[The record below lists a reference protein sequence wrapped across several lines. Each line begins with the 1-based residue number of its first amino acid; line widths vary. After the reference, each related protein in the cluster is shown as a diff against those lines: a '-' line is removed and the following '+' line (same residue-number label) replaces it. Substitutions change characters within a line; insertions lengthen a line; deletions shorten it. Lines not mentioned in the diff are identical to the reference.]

1 MARFFI
7 PRPIFAWVLA
17 IAVMLAGAFS
27 MRILPVSQYPDIA
40 PTTIRVIASYPGAT
54 ALAVQNSVT
63 QVIEDSLTGI
73 DGLLYTVSNSFLG
86 RSTVTLTF
94 DSQADPTKALND
106 VQARVQQAEGQLPT
120 VVQAQGVTVTKSSS
134 SILMIAPLIST
145 DGKRTTPELGNLVEE
160 VVQGQVKRTQGVGD
174 IQLFGSGYAMR
185 IWLDPLKLASFG
197 LTPVDVTTAVAA
209 QNATVSVGSLGTLP
223 VVPGQQFTAAV
234 TAQDLMTSVDDF
246 RNILLKSET
255 GGAAVYLRDVADIEI
270 GQTRYGGDSRL
281 NGQPASGF
289 GVMLATGANAVDTA
303 AAVRET
309 LRSVEAA
316 LPADVKLS
324 VAYDTA
330 PFVAASIDKVY
341 RTLAEAV
348 GLVLL
353 VMLLFLQNLRA
364 TFVPLVTIP
373 VVLLGAFAL
382 LAAAGLTINTLTMF
396 AMVLAIGLLVDDAIV
411 VVENVRRLMEDE
423 GLGPVAATEKSM
435 GQITGALL
443 GMTLVLTA
451 VFLPMAFFGGSTGIV
466 YRQFSVTIIGAML
479 LSLGVAMSLTPAL
492 SASVLRPPGT
502 GTGPGA
508 RIAAA
513 LKAGIDRLGELYARL
528 VHWTLRLPALMLLP
542 LALALATAATWY
554 LFSALTP
561 TFIPAE
567 DQGVLLA
574 SVQLSDGSTFAQ
586 TNAVVSEIEQYL
598 KVDEAGTVASYL
610 VTQGFSYSGSGQNAA
625 QMFITLRP
633 YAERTRPD
641 QSAAA
646 IAERATKRFAGSR
659 AGRISFLP
667 PPAVPGLGN
676 FGGFSLYLLDQSGQ
690 GTDALRATA
699 DRIETIAGDDPR
711 LTNVHARG
719 SDDTAALRINID
731 RAKAEAM
738 GVDVAQVNAMLS
750 VIFAGREVNDFQLG
764 ARLRPVYVQGMAAA
778 RMQASDIGRWFAR
791 NKDGEM
797 VPLAAF
803 ASVDWRPVAP
813 RLTRFNGV
821 DAVAFSG
828 SEAPGYSSGQAMAA
842 MEELVASLP
851 GGYGAAWADLSYQ
864 ERQSGS
870 QAPYLYTL
878 SALVVFLALAAL
890 YESWS
895 IPFAVML
902 AVPFGIM
909 GAAGA
914 TLWAGQANDVYFKV
928 AILAT
933 VGLAAKN
940 AILIV
945 EFAHQLEALG
955 KSPRDAAAEAARL
968 RFRPIL
974 MTSLAFLLGVTP
986 LAIATGAGAAAQRS
1000 IGVGTLGGMA
1010 AATVLGLLVVPALY
1024 VIVRWL
1030 AGVRR

>member
-86 RSTVTLTF
+86 RSSVTLTF

-134 SILMIAPLIST
+134 SILMIAPLVST

-174 IQLFGSGYAMR
+174 IEIFGSGYAMR
-185 IWLDPLKLASFG
+185 IWIDHMKLASFG
-197 LTPVDVTTAVAA
+197 LKHVDVTTAVAA

-234 TAQDLMTSVDDF
+234 TAQDLMTSVDEF
-246 RNILLKSET
+246 SNILLKSEP

-309 LRSVEAA
+309 LGRVEAA

-348 GLVLL
+348 ALVLL

-423 GLGPVAATEKSM
+423 GLGPMAATEKSM

-479 LSLGVAMSLTPAL
+479 LSLGVALSLTPAL
-492 SASVLRPPGT
+492 SASVLRPLGT
-502 GTGPGA
+502 VTSLGA

-513 LKAGIDRLGELYARL
+513 LKAAIDRLGELYARL
-528 VHWTLRLPALMLLP
+528 VRWTLRLPALMLLP
-542 LALALATAATWY
+542 LALATAATWY

-586 TNAVVSEIEQYL
+586 TNAVVSEIEHYL

-625 QMFITLRP
+625 QMFITLKP

-646 IAERATKRFAGSR
+646 IAERATKRFAASR

-690 GTDALRATA
+690 GTDALRAMA
-699 DRIETIAGDDPR
+699 DRLETMAGTDPR
-711 LTNVHARG
+711 LTNVQARG

-750 VIFAGREVNDFQLG
+750 VIFAGRDVNDFQLG

-914 TLWAGQANDVYFKV
+914 ALWAGQANDVYFKV

-945 EFAHQLEALG
+945 EFAHKLEADG
-955 KSPRDAAAEAARL
+955 KAPREAAAEAARL

-1024 VIVRWL
+1024 VIVRRL
-1030 AGVRR
+1030 AGVRG

>member
-86 RSTVTLTF
+86 RSSVTLTF

-134 SILMIAPLIST
+134 SILMIAPLVST

-174 IQLFGSGYAMR
+174 IELFGSGYAMR
-185 IWLDPLKLASFG
+185 IWLDPMKLASFG

-234 TAQDLMTSVDDF
+234 TAQDLMTSVDEF
-246 RNILLKSET
+246 SNILLKSEP

-309 LRSVEAA
+309 LGRVEAA

-348 GLVLL
+348 ALVLL

-423 GLGPVAATEKSM
+423 GLGPMAATEKSM

-479 LSLGVAMSLTPAL
+479 LSLGVALSLTPAL
-492 SASVLRPPGT
+492 SASVLRPLGT
-502 GTGPGA
+502 GTSLGA

-513 LKAGIDRLGELYARL
+513 LKAAIDRLGELYARL
-528 VHWTLRLPALMLLP
+528 VRWTLRLPALMLLP
-542 LALALATAATWY
+542 LALATAATWY

-586 TNAVVSEIEQYL
+586 TNAVVSEIEHYL

-625 QMFITLRP
+625 QMFITLKP

-646 IAERATKRFAGSR
+646 IAERATKRFAASR

-690 GTDALRATA
+690 GTDALRAMA
-699 DRIETIAGDDPR
+699 DRLETMAGTDPR
-711 LTNVHARG
+711 LTNVQARG

-750 VIFAGREVNDFQLG
+750 VIFAGRDVNDFQLG

-914 TLWAGQANDVYFKV
+914 ALWAGQANDVYFKV

-945 EFAHQLEALG
+945 EFAHKLEADG
-955 KSPRDAAAEAARL
+955 KAPREAAAEAARL

-1024 VIVRWL
+1024 VIVRRL
-1030 AGVRR
+1030 AGVRG

>member
-86 RSTVTLTF
+86 RSSVTLTF

-134 SILMIAPLIST
+134 SILMIAPLVST

-174 IQLFGSGYAMR
+174 IELFGSGYAMR
-185 IWLDPLKLASFG
+185 IWLDPMKLAAFG

-234 TAQDLMTSVDDF
+234 TAQDLMTSVDEF
-246 RNILLKSET
+246 SNILLKSEP

-309 LRSVEAA
+309 LGRVEAA

-348 GLVLL
+348 ALVLL

-423 GLGPVAATEKSM
+423 GLGPMAATEKSM

-479 LSLGVAMSLTPAL
+479 LSLGVALSLTPAL
-492 SASVLRPPGT
+492 SASVLRPLGT
-502 GTGPGA
+502 GTSLGA

-513 LKAGIDRLGELYARL
+513 LKAAIDRLGELYARL
-528 VHWTLRLPALMLLP
+528 VRWTLRLPALMLLP
-542 LALALATAATWY
+542 LALATAATWY

-586 TNAVVSEIEQYL
+586 TNAVVSEIEHYL

-625 QMFITLRP
+625 QMFITLKP

-646 IAERATKRFAGSR
+646 IAERATKRFAASR

-690 GTDALRATA
+690 GTDALRAMA
-699 DRIETIAGDDPR
+699 DRLETMAGTDPR
-711 LTNVHARG
+711 LTNVQARG

-750 VIFAGREVNDFQLG
+750 VIFAGRDVNDFQLG

-914 TLWAGQANDVYFKV
+914 ALWAGQANDVYFKV

-945 EFAHQLEALG
+945 EFAHKLEADG
-955 KSPRDAAAEAARL
+955 KAPREAAAEAARL

-1024 VIVRWL
+1024 VIVRRL
-1030 AGVRR
+1030 AGVRG